1 MKLIEKAL
9 AHFQSIEPRELH
21 IPEWDVTVYCT
32 EPTLGQKSNWMSKS
46 NGDNAEF
53 MLNAIVDG
61 ALDKDGQPL
70 FDVGDKPTLRRI
82 GSSITERLG
91 LFILNVSEDTDEDRE
106 KN

>member
-9 AHFQSIEPRELH
+9 QHFQSIEPRELH
-21 IPEWDVTVYCT
+21 VPEWEVTVYAK
-32 EPTLGQKSNWMSKS
+32 EPTLGQKSSWMAKS
-46 NGDNAEF
+46 NGDNTDF
-53 MLNAIVDG
+53 MLNAICEG

-82 GSSITERLG
+82 GSTITERVG
-91 LFILNVSEDTDEDRE
+91 LFVLNASAETDEERE